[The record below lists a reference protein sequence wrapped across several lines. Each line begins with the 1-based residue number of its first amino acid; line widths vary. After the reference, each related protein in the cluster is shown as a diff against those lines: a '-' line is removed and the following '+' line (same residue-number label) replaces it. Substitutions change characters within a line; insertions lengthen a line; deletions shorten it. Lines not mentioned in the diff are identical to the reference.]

1 AAIDAARAGEHLG
14 IVTATASGKTLCYQL
29 PALEAALT
37 ERASRALFL
46 FPTKALAHDQLR
58 ALRGLAEPAGVRV
71 ATLDGDTPRGERDA
85 VRTSAQIVLSN
96 PDMLHRTLL
105 PDHARWAPLLANL
118 RYVVLDESHTY
129 RGVFGSHV
137 ALIVRRLRRL
147 CAHYGGAPQFI
158 CCSATSANPQD
169 HLQAL
174 IGAPVALIDD
184 DGAPQGARAFMLWNP
199 PVIEA
204 RGANQWAR
212 KANAAPESGRRR
224 STNIETANLL
234 ATLVRAGIKTLAFTR

>member
-1 AAIDAARAGEHLG
+1 M
-14 IVTATASGKTLCYQL
+14 
-29 PALEAALT
+29 
-37 ERASRALFL
+37 
-46 FPTKALAHDQLR
+46 LADPL
-58 ALRGLAEPAGVRV
+58 GVRV

-85 VRTSAQIVLSN
+85 VRVSAQIILSN

-105 PDHARWAPLLANL
+105 PDHQRWASLLIRL

-129 RGVFGSHV
+129 RGVFGTHV

-147 CAHYGGAPQFI
+147 CAHYGAAPQCI
-158 CCSATSANPQD
+158 CCSATSANPQE
-169 HLQAL
+169 HLAAL

-199 PVIEA
+199 PVLEGPGA
-204 RGANQWAR
+204 RGQGPGRFLTPDPRSLN
-212 KANAAPESGRRR
+212 PERRR

-234 ATLVRAGIKTLAFTR
+234 ATLVRAGVKTLAFTRTRRGAELGLRYAREG